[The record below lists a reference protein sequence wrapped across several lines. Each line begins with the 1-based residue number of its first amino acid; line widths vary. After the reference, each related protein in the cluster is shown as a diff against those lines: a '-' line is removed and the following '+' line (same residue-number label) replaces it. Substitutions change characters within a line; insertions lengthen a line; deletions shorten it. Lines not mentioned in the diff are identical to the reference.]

1 MTHADMDPDAVE
13 DIADRYWKLGY
24 DMNADWEEAER
35 EIARLEGRLVAD
47 ELTAAFRQTYDERA

>member
-1 MTHADMDPDAVE
+1 
-13 DIADRYWKLGY
+13 
-24 DMNADWEEAER
+24 MNADWEEAER